1 MVAAFRTLF
10 ITFNKV
16 YPPVGG
22 GPLRTWQNINAMM
35 DHGAVGFFS
44 ITNFKWERITP
55 PGVDLWHYEYIL
67 EPVKPPTDLIIDRKL
82 SSLYSYAAGQ
92 KLDEI
97 MNQFQPNLVIFT
109 EIWTY
114 LYLPIVNRYQCR
126 MIFDDH
132 NVEIESYRQQMSDN
146 SKLASQLEYDRIKF
160 IEQDFISK
168 TDQTWV
174 CSPEDACLLKK
185 IYGQESKIHVV
196 PNSVDVVSYNCVR
209 LRQYLSLKELEPK
222 EHNIIFSATFG
233 YHPNKEAAEVLIE
246 QIYPQLRKIYPNC
259 RLLLV
264 GKTPTA
270 YMQQVAEQET
280 GIIVTDTVP
289 DVRPYLASASVLVVS
304 LFKGGGTR
312 LKILEAFAAGCPV
325 ISTAKGAEGLKV
337 TDEEHL
343 LIRNTP
349 EEMVAG
355 VCQLWSEPFLGQRLA
370 ESAYQLVQAEYSWE
384 AVKPKVER
392 AIKQLF

>member
-1 MVAAFRTLF
+1 MVAVFRTLF
-10 ITFNKV
+10 ITSDIV
-16 YPPVGG
+16 YPPARGA
-22 GPLRTWQNINAMM
+22 PLRTWQNINAMM
-35 DHGAVGFFS
+35 EHGAIGFFS
-44 ITNFKWERITP
+44 ITWFEWERITP

-67 EPVKPPTDLIIDRKL
+67 PPVKPPTDLIIDRNI
-82 SSLYSYAAGQ
+82 SYYYSYAAGQ
-92 KLDEI
+92 KLEEI
-97 MNQFQPNLVIFT
+97 MNQFQPDLVIFE

-126 MIFDDH
+126 IIFDNH
-132 NVEIESYRQQMSDN
+132 NVEIDLYRQEMSDN
-146 SKLASQLEYDRIKF
+146 SKLGSQLEYERRKF
-160 IEQDFISK
+160 IEQDFISQ

-174 CSPEDACLLKK
+174 CSQEDACILKE
-185 IYGQESKIHVV
+185 IYGQNQNIYVV

-209 LRQYLSLKELEPK
+209 FQQYLSLKELEPK

-233 YHPNKEAAEVLIE
+233 YLPNREAAEVLIE

-264 GKTPTA
+264 GQEPTA

-280 GIIVTDTVP
+280 GIIVTRAVP
-289 DVRPYLASASVLVVS
+289 DVRPYLASASVLVAP

-337 TDEEHL
+337 TDGEHL

-392 AIKQLF
+392 AIRQLF